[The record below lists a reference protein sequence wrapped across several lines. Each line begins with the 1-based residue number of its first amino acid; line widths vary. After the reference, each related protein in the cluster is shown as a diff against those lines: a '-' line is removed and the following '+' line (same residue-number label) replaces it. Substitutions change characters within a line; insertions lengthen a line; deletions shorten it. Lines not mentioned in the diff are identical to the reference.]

1 MAAATTLIA
10 WGAIDF
16 KSGYEASGE
25 YNATLNTIKW
35 ATDYFI
41 KCHTNTNELWAQVK
55 YIIPIDIYI

>member
-16 KSGYEASGE
+16 KSGYQAAGE
-25 YNATLNTIKW
+25 YSATLNTIKW

-55 YIIPIDIYI
+55 